1 MQFILS
7 KNSNGHLVLSISF
20 YIISSNF
27 TTQFIRIYLRQ
38 EKSPVQIYADN
49 RVT

>member
-7 KNSNGHLVLSISF
+7 KNSNGHLVLSVAF

-27 TTQFIRIYLRQ
+27 TMKPGGKAENPNNIRAG
-38 EKSPVQIYADN
+38 VQTPA
-49 RVT
+49 